1 MNAFDC
7 AIKMEVASRTYY
19 EKLAAAS
26 VVPELKN
33 LFTVL
38 AAAEQEHYDALMEL
52 KTKSIQPVTRFTA
65 LQDVSCLFKPLLA
78 KRDLL
83 AELQED
89 ADAYKHVIKDK
100 TEAVK
105 YYDDLAAQEKDDTIR
120 SVLLLLAAEEQRHLN
135 IVENIYS
142 FVESPKN
149 YLAWGEFSNLK
160 EY

>member
-7 AIKMEVASRTYY
+7 AITMEVESRKYY
-19 EKLAAAS
+19 EKLAAES
-26 VVPELKN
+26 VLPELKN

-38 AAAEQEHYDALMEL
+38 AAAEQEHYDALLVL
-52 KTKSIQPVTRFTA
+52 KEKGGQAGTRFAA
-65 LQDVSCLFKPLLA
+65 LQEVACLVPPLLA

-89 ADAYKHVIKDK
+89 TDAYKHVLKDK
-100 TEAVK
+100 TAAAK
-105 YYDDLAAQEKDDTIR
+105 YYEEMAAQEQDERIR
-120 SVLLLLAAEEQRHLN
+120 EVLLLLAAEEQRHLN